1 MPHWPAASLSPP
13 AAAYQGGYTHT
24 LWAPHHEAAPMF
36 TSTNPSF
43 TFNGF
48 PSVPSPFPY
57 PGAHT
62 HLPATTTLYP
72 LNGAYRDP
80 LPAYPGTYSDKGAPA
95 PAPASPPYVA
105 NHTFFTYAPM

>member
-1 MPHWPAASLSPP
+1 
-13 AAAYQGGYTHT
+13 
-24 LWAPHHEAAPMF
+24 MF

-105 NHTFFTYAPM
+105 NVANHTFLTYAPM